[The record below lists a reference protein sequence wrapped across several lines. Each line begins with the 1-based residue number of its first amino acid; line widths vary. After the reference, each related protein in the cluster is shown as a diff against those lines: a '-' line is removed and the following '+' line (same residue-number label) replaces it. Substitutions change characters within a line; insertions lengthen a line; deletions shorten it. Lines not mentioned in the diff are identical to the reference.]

1 MMCWH
6 FKHRICSRSAF
17 NLLPLCQAF
26 SDTQRGWTQTVAMTQ
41 RIWSTLSYKVMMIA
55 EVFGR
60 KMIET
65 YDFPFAPLLAQGP
78 FLDFGVDL
86 KTFSSREKKNPLQ
99 RPKSNRHE
107 SVESC

>member
-1 MMCWH
+1 
-6 FKHRICSRSAF
+6 
-17 NLLPLCQAF
+17 
-26 SDTQRGWTQTVAMTQ
+26 MTQ